1 MRIVF
6 MGTPQFAVPSCEV
19 LLGLRGEKHNSK
31 YEAAT
36 SAADHTAAASA
47 AAATDHVS
55 PKHEVVLVV
64 TRPDAVRSRGKH
76 REPSPVK
83 LCAQEHGLP
92 VLETSKVPRDV
103 IDQIH
108 EAAPDII
115 VVAAYGAIIPD
126 EVLELPRLCCINVHA
141 SLLPRWRG
149 AAPLQR
155 AILAGDTRA
164 GVSIMRVVSELDAGP
179 FCLQK
184 ELAIGTSSADE
195 LTQRVAELGADALLE
210 ALDDIEAGCVQWTE
224 QDSTQVTYA
233 HKIKK
238 AEMLLDPTVAAV
250 ENSLRVQASTD
261 AAPARVCIAGKSLR
275 VFAARAVDEGALSS
289 SAGMY
294 AAGVV
299 AGHPGE
305 VFIDTGR
312 VFLGCVRGAFEILEL
327 RPDGKKTM
335 SAKAWAAG
343 IRDRNSSWE
352 KL

>member
-6 MGTPQFAVPSCEV
+6 MGTPQFAVPSCEA
-19 LLGLRGEKHNSK
+19 LLGLRSAKDNS
-31 YEAAT
+31 
-36 SAADHTAAASA
+36 
-47 AAATDHVS
+47 
-55 PKHEVVLVV
+55 KHEVVLVV
-64 TRPDAVRSRGKH
+64 TRPDAVRSRGKR

-83 LCAQEHGLP
+83 LCALAHGLP
-92 VLETSKVPRDV
+92 VLETSKVPREV
-103 IDQIH
+103 IDQIR
-108 EAAPDII
+108 ALAPDII
-115 VVAAYGAIIPD
+115 VVAAYGAMLPD
-126 EVLELPRLCCINVHA
+126 ELLALPRLGCINVHA

-164 GVSIMRVVSELDAGP
+164 GVSIMRIVSELDAGP

-184 ELAIGTSSADE
+184 DLAIGSSSADE
-195 LTQRVAELGADALLE
+195 LTQRVAELGADGLLE
-210 ALDDIEAGCVQWTE
+210 ALDAIEGGCVQWTE
-224 QDSTQVTYA
+224 QDPTQVTYA

-238 AEMLLDPTVAAV
+238 AEMLLDPAASAA
-250 ENSLRVQASTD
+250 ENTLRVQASTD
-261 AAPARVCIAGKSLR
+261 AAPARVCIAGKPLR
-275 VFAARAVDEGALSS
+275 AFAARTVNEDDLSS
-289 SAGMY
+289 PTGMY

-305 VFIDTGR
+305 VFIDKGR
-312 VFLGCVRGAFEILEL
+312 VFLGCTQGVFEILEL

-335 SAKAWAAG
+335 PAKAWAQG